1 PQDLARRVLSVE
13 DRILKRFEPLLTRR
27 ITSLRMRTH
36 GDYHLGQ
43 VLYTGK
49 DFVVI
54 DLDGG
59 GDRSLPERRRKR
71 SPLRDV
77 AGMVRSLHS
86 AAFTAML
93 DDSIVR
99 DTDRAVAEPWALT
112 WTAWAQASFLRGYLE
127 ATQGAA
133 FVPADPDQLGLLL
146 DTFVLAQALHEL

>member
-1 PQDLARRVLSVE
+1 MRVGPAPPGAKRGRSLYQSLRNLTGKVLRSLRAMAPVLSPSPQDLARRVLSVE

-86 AAFTAML
+86 AAF
-93 DDSIVR
+93 
-99 DTDRAVAEPWALT
+99 
-112 WTAWAQASFLRGYLE
+112 
-127 ATQGAA
+127 
-133 FVPADPDQLGLLL
+133 
-146 DTFVLAQALHEL
+146 